1 MAAAIR
7 LEGADTLART
17 LAAAARQLEDLTAT
31 NQQVAAGIAAA
42 ANPPRLTGALAASI
56 RPSATATTAA
66 VDVSVRY
73 AGFVEAR
80 TGFLAAAVAT
90 REAASLDLYA
100 QAADAA
106 LANVRGA

>member
-1 MAAAIR
+1 MAAG
-7 LEGADTLART
+7 LTVKGADTLART
-17 LAAAARQLEDLTAT
+17 LGEAARALEDLTAT
-31 NQQVAAGIAAA
+31 NQRIASGIVTAAT
-42 ANPPRLTGALAASI
+42 PPIRTGRLAASI
-56 RPSATATTAA
+56 RPSATATEAV

-100 QAADAA
+100 DAVDAA

>member
-1 MAAAIR
+1 MTAG
-7 LEGADTLART
+7 LTVKGADTLART
-17 LAAAARQLEDLTAT
+17 LGDAARALEDLTAT
-31 NQQVAAGIAAA
+31 NQRIAAGIVTA

-56 RPSATATTAA
+56 RPSATATEAS

-100 QAADAA
+100 DAVDAA
-106 LANVRGA
+106 LANVRGT

>member
-1 MAAAIR
+1 MGAAVTI
-7 LEGADTLART
+7 EGADTFART
-17 LAAAARQLEDLTAT
+17 LAAAAAQLEDLTAT
-31 NQQVAAGIAAA
+31 NGRIAAGIVTA
-42 ANPPRLTGALAASI
+42 ANPPRLTGAMAASI
-56 RPSATATTAA
+56 RPSATASEAV

-90 REAASLDLYA
+90 REAASLDLYLEA
-100 QAADAA
+100 VDAA